1 MASVATAGQFGSR
14 NSAALLATLREAHGT
29 LLAAME
35 VMDQVTRRPL
45 PDRIQF
51 TAGRW
56 RISHASMARRSV
68 WEACFRHLLPVVHP
82 RTAQALDELNREDF
96 ELMHLSAA
104 HIARWSA
111 DSVEQEWPTYCH
123 ASRAIRGQMAVRI
136 AAEKRLLYPLLRL

>member
-35 VMDQVTRRPL
+35 VMDQVTRR
-45 PDRIQF
+45 
-51 TAGRW
+51 
-56 RISHASMARRSV
+56 
-68 WEACFRHLLPVVHP
+68 LLPVVHP